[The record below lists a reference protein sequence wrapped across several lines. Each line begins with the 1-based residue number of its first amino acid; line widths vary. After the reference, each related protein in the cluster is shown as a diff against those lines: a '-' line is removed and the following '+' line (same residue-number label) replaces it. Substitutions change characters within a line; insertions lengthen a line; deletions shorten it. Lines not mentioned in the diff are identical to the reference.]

1 MKNIFLSIFLTLS
14 LSINAQ
20 KKYSPTLIVL
30 NSQETVIAP
39 EIDSIAKTFVRVGL
53 SKQAKKNIR
62 RENGSF
68 KIKSKKE
75 IKFLKNSDITTD
87 ISYGLNFFI
96 SYKVFEYFENLLI
109 YPANEKNNSTV
120 SELKEISKNH
130 NVNWVVNIKKIELYI
145 EDGENKGK
153 IDFQV
158 YNQKINK
165 ILLEKQIIVGDKNPG
180 FEFSCKSKTI
190 NCVINNSVSEM
201 STEILNVLGKNKN
214 YWR

>member
-87 ISYGLNFFI
+87 ISYGFKRLEVI
-96 SYKVFEYFENLLI
+96 YEHYK
-109 YPANEKNNSTV
+109 
-120 SELKEISKNH
+120 
-130 NVNWVVNIKKIELYI
+130 
-145 EDGENKGK
+145 
-153 IDFQV
+153 
-158 YNQKINK
+158 
-165 ILLEKQIIVGDKNPG
+165 
-180 FEFSCKSKTI
+180 C
-190 NCVINNSVSEM
+190 
-201 STEILNVLGKNKN
+201 ILNDYCSNMGQTDYKCMFNIPK
-214 YWR
+214 